1 MRRLLLIA
9 LLSSACHFSRP
20 PAYAVQVIYV
30 DAVEDLE
37 SGAATELRCPDDE
50 VDSRQL
56 TLLTREVSGCGHQR
70 VYAWDP
76 LHEEWVLDTVEQP

>member
-9 LLSSACHFSRP
+9 LLSSACHFSRT
-20 PAYAVQVIYV
+20 PAYAVQVIHGQ
-30 DAVEDLE
+30 AVEDLE
-37 SGAATELRCPDDE
+37 ASAANELRCPDDE
-50 VDSRQL
+50 LDSKQL
-56 TLLTREVSGCGHQR
+56 TLLTREVSGRGHQR